1 MARPK
6 KGEKNEEK
14 PKDSATLA
22 ISMDDFIRTRDSVVT
37 GLATLQSAVQ
47 DLSRAYIAHTNT
59 VIGKGPGSSLE
70 LLNLANPLGDN
81 GIFGGQR
88 AATPGPPTEVGDG
101 KKPKTR
107 RPHDKNAPKRA
118 LTPFFLYMQTARPV
132 LAAAKPKATA
142 KEIADEGTKRWQQ
155 MEDEEKAEWQERYA
169 INLARYQE
177 KVKAYK
183 AGLPIPEISDAEARK
198 IYESLKKAGIVHEAP
213 KDVVGPLEEDLAT
226 ESTSSNGDVDDS
238 PEPPKA
244 PSPPKSPRASK
255 RRKTTKDSAEKA
267 SSPAKPSSTK
277 LAEKPTASSE
287 SPAVERSSQS
297 PEKERKKKTLKKK
310 GADDAS
316 DAKKAAAPASEST
329 PAKASQDN
337 QKKDK
342 KVRKKRKSEAVEE
355 E

>member
-1 MARPK
+1 MIISYIHVSKMPESVHYLSEEQIRSALNSVKLLTISLQDISTVTFQVARTIVV
-6 KGEKNEEK
+6 
-14 PKDSATLA
+14 ATSSSHGRQL
-22 ISMDDFIRTRDSVVT
+22 ISTPQVVT

-155 MEDEEKAEWQERYA
+155 MEDEEKA
-169 INLARYQE
+169 
-177 KVKAYK
+177 V
-183 AGLPIPEISDAEARK
+183 
-198 IYESLKKAGIVHEAP
+198 
-213 KDVVGPLEEDLAT
+213 
-226 ESTSSNGDVDDS
+226 SS
-238 PEPPKA
+238 
-244 PSPPKSPRASK
+244 
-255 RRKTTKDSAEKA
+255 
-267 SSPAKPSSTK
+267 
-277 LAEKPTASSE
+277 
-287 SPAVERSSQS
+287 
-297 PEKERKKKTLKKK
+297 
-310 GADDAS
+310 
-316 DAKKAAAPASEST
+316 
-329 PAKASQDN
+329 
-337 QKKDK
+337 
-342 KVRKKRKSEAVEE
+342 
-355 E
+355 